1 MSWGQYLRRLIHGP
15 QPDRRIFR
23 DIGIPD
29 EMPLH
34 HPAQRPSV
42 LWIKKKGLPRLLIFW
57 GAFAAVIAV
66 VAAVV
71 SMFR

>member
-1 MSWGQYLRRLIHGP
+1 LINGP

-29 EMPLH
+29 EMPI

-42 LWIKKKGLPRLLIFW
+42 LWIKKSGLPS
-57 GAFAAVIAV
+57 AAAALRVAATVATI

-71 SMFR
+71 GVVMMFR